1 MRLLSK
7 ININKAN
14 LEEEFFPFF
23 HVEHC
28 FGNDL
33 DSSELLRDFPSI
45 NAGGSFPTK
54 KLSQG
59 PLKNLIEELEGAEFK
74 SIIEDK
80 FDINLKNAEVI
91 TTLRGFSRSKDG
103 QIHTDSKSKIV
114 TVLIYLNPDWN
125 HQKGN
130 LRLLKDN
137 NNLDNYIK
145 EIPSEIGNLVAFKV
159 TANCWHGFKAY
170 EGKRLSIQLNY
181 VNPQSASSHRFRH
194 TISSKIKQILKGP

>member
-23 HVEHC
+23 HVENC
-28 FGNDL
+28 FGNEL
-33 DSSELLRDFPSI
+33 DPSELLRDFPSI
-45 NAGGSFPTK
+45 NAGGSFPTE

-80 FDINLKNAEVI
+80 FDINLEDAEVI
-91 TTLRGFSRSKDG
+91 TTLRGFSRPKDG

-194 TISSKIKQILKGP
+194 TISSKIKQILKRP

>member
-1 MRLLSK
+1 MQ
-7 ININKAN
+7 
-14 LEEEFFPFF
+14 EEAFQ
-23 HVEHC
+23 
-28 FGNDL
+28 L
-33 DSSELLRDFPSI
+33 
-45 NAGGSFPTK
+45 K

-194 TISSKIKQILKGP
+194 TISSKIKQILKRP